1 MSSPPVDSGRVHD
14 CVHVELGR
22 RSYDVLIGQG
32 LLDDAGHL
40 AALHLCGTAML
51 VSNTVVHSLFGKRTT
66 RMLERVYSR
75 VFTVVLPDGESHKTW
90 SSLDLI
96 FSALLEHACDR
107 DTTLV
112 ALGGGVVGDIT
123 GFAAA
128 SYMRGIPYIQLPT
141 TLLAQVDS
149 SVGGKTAINHPL
161 GKNMIGAFH
170 QPLLVIADIET
181 LRSLPEREYR
191 AGLAE
196 VIKYGAIADVGFFA
210 WLEGNADALL
220 AREPVAIAK
229 AVHRSCEIKADVVRQ
244 DEHESGI
251 RATLN
256 FGHTTA
262 HAIETGAGYGAWLHG
277 EAVACGMVVAAALSV
292 DRGALAAADATR
304 LVRLIDR
311 IGLPIQ
317 TPPLGRR
324 RYLELMHRDKKAQAG
339 AMRFIL
345 LDAIGRAVV
354 ATVDDASA
362 VRAIEACASSE
373 TPS

>member
-1 MSSPPVDSGRVHD
+1 M
-14 CVHVELGR
+14 
-22 RSYDVLIGQG
+22 
-32 LLDDAGHL
+32 
-40 AALHLCGTAML
+40 
-51 VSNTVVHSLFGKRTT
+51 
-66 RMLERVYSR
+66 
-75 VFTVVLPDGESHKTW
+75 
-90 SSLDLI
+90 
-96 FSALLEHACDR
+96 
-107 DTTLV
+107 
-112 ALGGGVVGDIT
+112 GDIT

-128 SYMRGIPYIQLPT
+128 SYMRGIPYVQLPT

-196 VIKYGAIADVGFFA
+196 VVKYGAIADVAFFE
-210 WLEGNADALL
+210 WLENNVDALL
-220 AREPVAIAK
+220 ARDPLAMVK
-229 AVHRSCEIKADVVRQ
+229 AVHRSCELKADIVRH
-244 DEHESGI
+244 DEHETGI

-292 DRGALAAADATR
+292 DRGALAAGDAAR

-317 TPPLGRR
+317 TSPLGRE
-324 RYLELMHRDKKAQAG
+324 RYLELMRRDKKSQAG
-339 AMRFIL
+339 ALRFVL
-345 LDAIGRAVV
+345 LDALGHAFV

-362 VRAIEACASSE
+362 MRAVEACMSND
-373 TPS
+373 TGMP